1 MTDELKPVEGAENT
15 PEPKAPEYT
24 EIEQR
29 AMEMGWRP
37 LTEFNG
43 DENDFIDA
51 KEFVNRKPLFDKIES
66 TGKELKQ
73 MRKAFD
79 ALKNH
84 YTTVHETAYR
94 DALNNLK
101 QARKDAIAQ
110 GDGERFDQVDTE
122 IKRVEAEAAKIQ
134 NVAEVKPEP
143 EVHPQF
149 VSWSN
154 RNPWYNSVGYMRAY
168 ADEVGVKLGAQ
179 GVDPIEVLKRVEE
192 AVRKEFPDKFR
203 NSNKNE
209 APDVESSGRRTSVKK
224 DDFQLNPQE
233 ERIFQTLHKSDPKTF
248 TREKYVAELKA
259 AKGIK

>member
-1 MTDELKPVEGAENT
+1 MTEELKPAEGNPDT
-15 PEPKAPEYT
+15 PEQQAPEYT

-37 LTEFNG
+37 ISEFNG
-43 DENDFIDA
+43 DEKDFIDA

-73 MRKAFD
+73 MRKAFE

-84 YTTVHETAYR
+84 YTTVHESAYR
-94 DALNNLK
+94 EALTNLK

-134 NVAEVKPEP
+134 HVAEVKPEP

-149 VSWSN
+149 VQWAN
-154 RNPWYNSVGYMRAY
+154 RNPWYTSVGYMRAF
-168 ADEVGVKLGAQ
+168 ADEYGVKLGAQ
-179 GVDPIEVLKRVEE
+179 GVEPSEVLKRVEE

-203 NSNKNE
+203 NANKDA
-209 APDVESSGRRTSVKK
+209 APDIEASGRKTSVKK
-224 DDFQLNPQE
+224 DDFQLNAQE